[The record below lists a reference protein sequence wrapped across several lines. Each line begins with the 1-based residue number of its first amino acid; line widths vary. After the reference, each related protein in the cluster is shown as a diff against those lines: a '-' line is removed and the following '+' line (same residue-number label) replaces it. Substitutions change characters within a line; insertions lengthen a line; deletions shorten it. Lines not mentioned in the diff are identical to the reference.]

1 MGHIRKGILGGFS
14 GKVGTV
20 VGASWKRTMY
30 MRSLPKKNTNQR
42 SLAQRTQMS
51 KFAIVV
57 ALLRPLTAV
66 LRIGWKRYA
75 NHQSAY
81 NACTA
86 YTLANAITGEFPNHQ
101 IDYKKVMISR
111 GNLTQIQAPTLTGSS
126 GKITITWK
134 DNSGIGNAK
143 ETDKLLLALINP
155 TKNEVITR
163 YDETERSEESVTIDL
178 PHWTGNRAH
187 IYMAFASED
196 GKDVSDSI
204 CYPSIQIV

>member
-14 GKVGTV
+14 GKVGSV
-20 VGASWKRTMY
+20 IGASWNRTMY
-30 MRSLPKKNTNQR
+30 MRSLPKKTNSQT
-42 SLAQRTQMS
+42 LAQRTQRA
-51 KFAIVV
+51 KFALVIN
-57 ALLRPLTAV
+57 LLRPLTAV

-75 NHQSAY
+75 SHQSAF

-86 YTLANAITGEFPNHQ
+86 YTLANAITGTFPDIQ
-101 IDYKKVMISR
+101 VDYKKVMISR
-111 GNLTQIQAPTLTGSS
+111 GSLTQIQAPTLTGSS
-126 GKITITWK
+126 GKITIAWK

-163 YDETERSEESVTIDL
+163 YDETERSEESFAIDL
-178 PHWTGNRAH
+178 PHWTGNRIH

-204 CYPSIQIV
+204 CYPNIQIV